1 MSPIFIHKGK
11 ILQRNNKIAANENC
25 CCCNV
30 AGLTLTYAAG
40 GEDGHVCDAA
50 RYMCLL
56 SSPGGQETE
65 VGIVNLNNLS
75 TGDEVIVTLTI
86 TDEQAKQ
93 ITKDAD
99 DCCILL
105 VRLRCET
112 PPDQN
117 FGWGLGGCHA
127 DLARLKVTAKDK
139 NGNNVVVF
147 QGQAGEATIS
157 LNACPEQT

>member
-30 AGLTLTYAAG
+30 AGLTLTYSAG
-40 GEDGHVCDAA
+40 PPDHQCDAA
-50 RYMCLL
+50 RFMCLL

-65 VGIVNLNNLS
+65 VGIVNLNNLF
-75 TGDEVIVTLTI
+75 TGALVVVTLTI

-105 VRLRCET
+105 ARLRCET
-112 PPDQN
+112 PPNEDLD
-117 FGWGLGGCHA
+117 FGPGECHPN
-127 DLARLKVTAKDK
+127 LASLTVTAKDK
-139 NGNNVVVF
+139 NGNNVIVF
-147 QGQAGEATIS
+147 QGQSGEASIS